1 MTKRYV
7 PEGYEFVPG
16 RSQKKAAELIE
27 LAGERAAEVRTT
39 TGGYLVPSDLLS
51 NEAKNSEAPAEE
63 AQEVEAENSE
73 APAEEAQKVEA
84 FDPTEHNVEEVKAHL
99 DGADEEER
107 TRVLAAEQNGKAR
120 SSVLSYIPEGAK

>member
-51 NEAKNSEAPAEE
+51 GEAKDSEAPAEE
-63 AQEVEAENSE
+63 AQE
-73 APAEEAQKVEA
+73 VEA

-107 TRVLAAEQNGKAR
+107 TRVLAAEQDGKAR